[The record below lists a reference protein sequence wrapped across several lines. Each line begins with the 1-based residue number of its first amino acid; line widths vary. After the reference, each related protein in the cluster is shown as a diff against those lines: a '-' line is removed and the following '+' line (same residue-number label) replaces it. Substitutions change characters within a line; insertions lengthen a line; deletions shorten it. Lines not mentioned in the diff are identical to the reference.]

1 MLRNASTIKGYTIAA
16 SDGRIGTVSD
26 ILFDDASWR
35 IRWVVVDTGKWL
47 SGRKVLLPLSALG
60 QLDATGVE
68 FNVRLTMQQ
77 VKDSPDSDTD
87 RPVSRQIEADIYGH
101 YGWPS
106 YWGTDLLVGGYGL
119 GGSATA
125 AALPTIESR
134 RRAQDIAAAQASNND
149 PHLRSMQAVT
159 GYHIHATDGEIGHL
173 DDFIVDD
180 GDWSIRRLVVNTKN
194 WWAGNIVQIAPSSI
208 KTIDWTDR
216 LVNLKIDRA
225 AVKNSPAFDASTTMD
240 RAIMETFP

>member
-1 MLRNASTIKGYTIAA
+1 MLRNASTIKGYAIAA

-26 ILFDDASWR
+26 VLFDDASWR

-68 FNVRLTMQQ
+68 FNVGLTKQQ

-87 RPVSRQIEADIYGH
+87 RPVSRQIEANIYGH
-101 YGWPS
+101 YGWTP
-106 YWGTDLLVGGYGL
+106 YWGTDMLMGGYGL
-119 GGSATA
+119 GGGAM
-125 AALPTIESR
+125 AALPTLESR
-134 RRAQDIAAAQASNND
+134 RRAEDIATAQASNND
-149 PHLRSMQAVT
+149 PHLRSMNAVS

-173 DDFIVDD
+173 DDFIVEDS
-180 GDWSIRRLVVNTKN
+180 DWSIRNLVVNTKN
-194 WWAGNIVQIAPSSI
+194 WWAGKIVLIAPSSI
-208 KTIDWTDR
+208 QTIDWTDR

-225 AVKNSPAFDASTTMD
+225 AVKNSPLFDASTTLD
-240 RAIMETFP
+240 RAMMETFP